1 MLDAHVQFE
10 LEQWTGQALDDTVR
24 EQVDALVAW
33 LRTVRLADI
42 APADDIAGVV
52 ADLLSDLPLTDD
64 LVALVGEAIA
74 AGHEALC
81 ARDGTVGDLVR
92 RQDYDTLVAL
102 LITMEDARRE
112 LMTAVTES
120 TAYTRL
126 VAHVLYH
133 GLKGY
138 VLTENVLARKIPGA
152 SSLVRLGQRGLNSAA
167 PRLEANVDRQLTAFV
182 QANVSDTLRESR
194 RYLDAT
200 LDEQML
206 TAMADDTWETNSG
219 RSVASV
225 VAMLDLDDV
234 DALVALGGD
243 AIRHLRDSGLLADV
257 AETVTRDL
265 LQRHGDRPVGDLL
278 DAVGI
283 TEEALARDAASLLR
297 PVVEHAHATGFLESR
312 IRARLAPFYAAYPD
326 RA

>member
-1 MLDAHVQFE
+1 
-10 LEQWTGQALDDTVR
+10 
-24 EQVDALVAW
+24 
-33 LRTVRLADI
+33 
-42 APADDIAGVV
+42 
-52 ADLLSDLPLTDD
+52 
-64 LVALVGEAIA
+64 
-74 AGHEALC
+74 
-81 ARDGTVGDLVR
+81 
-92 RQDYDTLVAL
+92 
-102 LITMEDARRE
+102 
-112 LMTAVTES
+112 VTES

-206 TAMADDTWETNSG
+206 TTMADDTWETNSG

-243 AIRHLRDSGLLADV
+243 ALRHLRDSGLLADV

-265 LQRHGDRPVGDLL
+265 LQRHGGRPAGDLL
-278 DAVGI
+278 DALGI
-283 TEEALARDAASLLR
+283 TEDALAQDATSLLR
-297 PVVEHAHATGFLESR
+297 PVMEHAHATGFLESR